1 MEDLSGKTILVTG
14 TSKGIGSEIAR
25 VLGNSGANVIAHY
38 GKDLEGA
45 KKATAQ
51 IPDHQKILISAD
63 LSDVNGYQKLWSS
76 ALEWQ
81 GKIDVLIPDGRNN
94 VNIMFFNLSI
104 ISF

>member
-45 KKATAQ
+45 KKATRNSGAQ
-51 IPDHQKILISAD
+51 PW
-63 LSDVNGYQKLWSS
+63 NGK
-76 ALEWQ
+76 E
-81 GKIDVLIPDGRNN
+81 K
-94 VNIMFFNLSI
+94 
-104 ISF
+104 